1 MFRCRIG
8 DSYHRWTRPGDI
20 TYGVTDHGWRS
31 KLHLNK
37 YHLLLLWIDCQFP
50 DGTHSLLP
58 ETHYSCAA
66 INSNQNNRPGPRRIR
81 SRQISKVIFQQD
93 RFTPVNGI
101 WKVLF
106 FLQGKEILE
115 NTFFGNCWKIGSG
128 EFLLSEGEIKTH
140 VSWRRGQCLSPL
152 TAPALGAMI
161 TYYLFR
167 SYRIFGGAEAA
178 GVKPPWVFKFFLNIS
193 TEPHIRSCGKE
204 GTVPV
209 RLYCTCA

>member
-1 MFRCRIG
+1 MNSPG
-8 DSYHRWTRPGDI
+8 RPD
-20 TYGVTDHGWRS
+20 TGVTDHGWRS

-66 INSNQNNRPGPRRIR
+66 IDSNKNNCPGPRGIR

-93 RFTPVNGI
+93 RFSLVNGI

-115 NTFFGNCWKIGSG
+115 NTFWK
-128 EFLLSEGEIKTH
+128 LLKNRL
-140 VSWRRGQCLSPL
+140 WRFP
-152 TAPALGAMI
+152 
-161 TYYLFR
+161 F
-167 SYRIFGGAEAA
+167 
-178 GVKPPWVFKFFLNIS
+178 
-193 TEPHIRSCGKE
+193 IRRWNKNTCKLKE
-204 GTVPV
+204 GTVPLPPH
-209 RLYCTCA
+209 RPCAWSDDNVLPVQELSHFWGSRSGGGETPVSG